1 MKFRNVIEIKAPVD
15 EVFEFVAD
23 MRNTPKW
30 NYYVTRVI
38 QENGN
43 GPASG
48 ARYYQTRKNDSQRYE
63 ITHYEQGQGLTIQ
76 TLPGSS
82 LEFNRQL
89 RFESISDSTR
99 LIDQM
104 SLRTPYSRMLERLTA
119 GRIRNAV
126 GENLG
131 KLKELLENGRTQLQD
146 GRVVNMDR

>member
-1 MKFRNVIEIKAPVD
+1 MKVQNVIEIEAPVT

-30 NYYVTRVI
+30 NYFVTRVI

-43 GPASG
+43 GPAPG
-48 ARYYQTRKNDSQRYE
+48 ARYHQTRQTDSQRYE
-63 ITHYEQGQGLTIQ
+63 ITHYEQGQSLTVQ

-82 LEFNRQL
+82 LEFNRHL
-89 RFESISDSTR
+89 RFEPIAGGTR

-104 SLRTPYSRMLERLTA
+104 SLRTRYPSVLERLA
-119 GRIRNAV
+119 VGSVRKAV

-131 KLKELLENGRTQLQD
+131 KLKELLENGQTQLQD
-146 GRVVNMDR
+146 GRVINGV